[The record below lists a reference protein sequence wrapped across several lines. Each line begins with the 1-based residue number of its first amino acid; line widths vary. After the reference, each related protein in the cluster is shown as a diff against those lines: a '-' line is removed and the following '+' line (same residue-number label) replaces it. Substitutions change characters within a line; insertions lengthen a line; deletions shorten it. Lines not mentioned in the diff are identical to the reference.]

1 VSTYLESL
9 SDRHVFSCMRAS
21 RPPRGISDPSSE
33 SLRPDDISVKIIRSA
48 RRTKT
53 VSARLL
59 NWHTLEVRA
68 PASMPEKELQRAIR
82 HFVEQALETRCKMR
96 HFRSDERLEERA
108 SRLNQSLFGGALRWR
123 SIRFA
128 ANQRK
133 CFGSCSPARGTMRI
147 SKRLAE
153 VPPFVLDYVIVH
165 ELVHLQEPNHSK
177 AFWELV
183 YRYDKTE
190 RARGY
195 LMALQ
200 LEDDA
205 VEANG
210 LEDDEA
216 GED

>member
-1 VSTYLESL
+1 VNAPLVL
-9 SDRHVFSCMRAS
+9 SCYARRRAPE
-21 RPPRGISDPSSE
+21 RPREGPAPSSE
-33 SLRPDDISVKIIRSA
+33 SPSADDIAVQVIRSP

-59 NWHTLEVRA
+59 NWYTLEVRA
-68 PASMPEKELQRAIR
+68 PASMSEEELQRAVR
-82 HFVEQALETRCKMR
+82 HFVEQVLEMRRKMR
-96 HFRSDERLEERA
+96 RFRSDAYLEERA
-108 SRLNQSLFGGALRWR
+108 KRLNQSLFGGALRWR

-133 CFGSCSPARGTMRI
+133 TFGSCSPALGTIRI
-147 SKRLAE
+147 SKRLAT

-165 ELVHLQEPNHSK
+165 ELVHLQEPNHSQ

-183 YRYDKTE
+183 YRYDKAE

-200 LEDDA
+200 LEEDA
-205 VEANG
+205 VEADA
-210 LEDDEA
+210 LENEA
-216 GED
+216 EE